1 MTPSENPL
9 RGSWTLAFLLPW
21 LELDHPDDCGRI
33 FPRPRKAEAYSME
46 KRLFPFLLFKTLG
59 EFWALL
65 PILVPLYLSCGLK
78 VSDVFLVQRA
88 FALSESVT
96 GIGHSLRSGSVYP
109 LGWKCLL
116 LCQNGDFGLGP
127 FERVSGNALPPFAFG
142 RSPSVPLRAGP
153 CC

>member
-1 MTPSENPL
+1 
-9 RGSWTLAFLLPW
+9 
-21 LELDHPDDCGRI
+21 
-33 FPRPRKAEAYSME
+33 ME

-59 EFWALL
+59 EFWAAL

-78 VSDVFLVQRA
+78 ASEVFLVQRA